1 MQANW
6 IVVADAARARIF
18 HWAGRERT
26 LDQIYQLD
34 HPQTEL
40 HEGDLRTGGKGEV
53 IQSSS
58 SVTFQSGP
66 NITTTEKHAQD
77 FAKELA
83 EFLRKKRNR
92 DEFNGLVLVAAPRFL
107 GRLREN
113 LDSDTSQ
120 MVEREIDKNWAQ
132 HDRRKIVKLLNSE
145 EQ

>member
-53 IQSSS
+53 SQRSGSG
-58 SVTFQSGP
+58 TFQSGP
-66 NITTTEKHAQD
+66 NITTSEKHAQD
-77 FAKELA
+77 FARELA

-107 GRLREN
+107 GWLRES
-113 LDSDTSQ
+113 LDSDTAQ
-120 MVEREIDKNWAQ
+120 MIEKEIDKNWAQ
-132 HDRRKIVKLLNSE
+132 HDREKIEELLKSE
-145 EQ
+145 AQ